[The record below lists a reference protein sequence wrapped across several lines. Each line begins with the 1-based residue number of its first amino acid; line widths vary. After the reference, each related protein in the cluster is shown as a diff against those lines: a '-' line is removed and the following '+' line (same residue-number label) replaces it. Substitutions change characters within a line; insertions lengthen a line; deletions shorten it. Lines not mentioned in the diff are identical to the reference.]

1 MSTFQRLYDVI
12 VEGNA
17 KYGANTGQ
25 DVDWEDHLSHAQ
37 RHVTWARD
45 LSTMEDGDTILA
57 EDLDT
62 HLNHALCRLIY
73 AIECRELQEAR
84 YTPTSRTPDQIVDQ
98 LATLYSGKG
107 VTP

>member
-12 VEGNA
+12 MEGNA
-17 KYGANTGQ
+17 KYGVNTWQ
-25 DVDWEDHLSHAQ
+25 DVAWEDHLQHAQ

-45 LSTMEDGDTILA
+45 LAAMEDGDTILT

-73 AIECRELQEAR
+73 AIECREQQERRYSITDIQEVRDHLVKQLGVEAR
-84 YTPTSRTPDQIVDQ
+84 
-98 LATLYSGKG
+98 
-107 VTP
+107 